1 MQRTLTLVIGAL
13 IAASA
18 SAQFP
23 SLENIIPGVGTSPKP
38 GTAASTAGAPDE
50 KTSASGIKEALAVG
64 TENAVKNL
72 SRENGYFGNQAVKIL
87 MPPSIQRAGDIAR
100 KMGLQ
105 KQVDDFVLS
114 MNRAAEAA
122 APVAASYFADAVRD
136 MSVDDAR
143 GILGGANTAATDF
156 FRNKTRD
163 KLYVAF
169 KPTVSQKV
177 GEVGA
182 TRAYQ
187 EMTGRLQ
194 SVPMLG
200 SQSLDVEDYVTN
212 KALDGLFLMIGE
224 EEKKIRANPA
234 ARTTDLLKSVF
245 GK

>member
-1 MQRTLTLVIGAL
+1 MKRTLTLVAGAF
-13 IAASA
+13 IACSA
-18 SAQFP
+18 WAQFP
-23 SLENIIPGVGTSPKP
+23 SLENIIPGMGPSPKP
-38 GTAASTAGAPDE
+38 GAATPASGVTDD

-64 TENAVKNL
+64 TENAVKSL

-87 MPPSIQRAGDIAR
+87 MPPSIQRVGDMAR
-100 KMGLQ
+100 KVGLQ

-122 APVAASYFADAVRD
+122 APIAASYFADAIRD

-143 GILGGANTAATDF
+143 GIVSGGNTSATDF

-163 KLYVAF
+163 KLYAAF

-182 TRAYQ
+182 ARAYQ
-187 EMTGRLQ
+187 DLAGRVDSIPMTGKQ
-194 SVPMLG
+194 SVD
-200 SQSLDVEDYVTN
+200 LDDYVTN
-212 KALDGLFLMIGE
+212 KALDGLFVMIGE
-224 EEKKIRANPA
+224 EEKKIRTNPA
-234 ARTTDLLKSVF
+234 ARTTDLLKTVF